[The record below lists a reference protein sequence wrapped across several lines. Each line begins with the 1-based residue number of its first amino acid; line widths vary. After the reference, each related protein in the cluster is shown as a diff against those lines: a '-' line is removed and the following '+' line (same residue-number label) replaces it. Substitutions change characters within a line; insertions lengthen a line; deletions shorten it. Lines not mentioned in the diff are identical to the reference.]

1 MTGYGRAEERFDE
14 ETLSVEIKSL
24 NSKNLDLSVRL
35 PQALRTHELN
45 LRKRLSDAI
54 IRGKV
59 EVYVQLS
66 GQQLNPQAQLN
77 QEVINR
83 YLEQINAI
91 AEGDRLSQ
99 LALALRLP
107 DAVSQE
113 KEVLEDQ
120 SWEAKLFQ
128 VADRAVE
135 AFHAFRTQEGKEL
148 QEDILSN
155 LRQIESGLERINT
168 LDSERTD
175 NQRTK
180 LREAIDTL
188 EQKIDENRFE
198 QELIYYIEKF
208 DINEERVRLKN
219 HIDYFQTTLAEVAVG
234 KKLGFIAQ
242 ELGREINTIGSK
254 AKAKDLIAKESETNK
269 KRQRSGPPPG
279 GKLSP
284 NTWGSALRNL
294 CRNFRPAPRGLGI
307 AET

>member
-1 MTGYGRAEERFDE
+1 MLQSMTGYGRAEERFDE

-155 LRQIESGLERINT
+155 LRQIESGLGRINT

-180 LREAIDTL
+180 LREAIETL

-254 AKAKDLIAKESETNK
+254 ANHSGIQREVVQMKDALEKIKEQSLNV
-269 KRQRSGPPPG
+269 
-279 GKLSP
+279 L
-284 NTWGSALRNL
+284 
-294 CRNFRPAPRGLGI
+294 
-307 AET
+307 

>member
-168 LDSERTD
+168 LDSERND

-219 HIDYFQTTLAEVAVG
+219 HIDYFQTTLAEEAVG

-254 AKAKDLIAKESETNK
+254 ANHSGIQREVVQMKDALEKIKEQSLNV
-269 KRQRSGPPPG
+269 
-279 GKLSP
+279 L
-284 NTWGSALRNL
+284 
-294 CRNFRPAPRGLGI
+294 
-307 AET
+307 

>member
-45 LRKRLSDAI
+45 LRKRLSDSI

-91 AEGDRLSQ
+91 AKGDRLSQ

-155 LRQIESGLERINT
+155 LRQIESGLGRINT

-254 AKAKDLIAKESETNK
+254 ANHSGIQREVVQMKDALEKIKEQSLNV
-269 KRQRSGPPPG
+269 
-279 GKLSP
+279 L
-284 NTWGSALRNL
+284 
-294 CRNFRPAPRGLGI
+294 
-307 AET
+307 

>member
-1 MTGYGRAEERFDE
+1 MLQSMTGYGRAEERFEE

-148 QEDILSN
+148 QDDILSN
-155 LRQIESGLERINT
+155 LRQIESGLGRINI

-180 LREAIDTL
+180 LREAIETL

-208 DINEERVRLKN
+208 DINEERVRLTN
-219 HIDYFQTTLAEVAVG
+219 HIDYFQTTLAEEAVG

-254 AKAKDLIAKESETNK
+254 ANHSGIQREVVQMKDALEKIKEQSLNV
-269 KRQRSGPPPG
+269 
-279 GKLSP
+279 L
-284 NTWGSALRNL
+284 
-294 CRNFRPAPRGLGI
+294 
-307 AET
+307 

>member
-254 AKAKDLIAKESETNK
+254 ANHSGIQREVVQMKDALEKIKEQSLNV
-269 KRQRSGPPPG
+269 
-279 GKLSP
+279 L
-284 NTWGSALRNL
+284 
-294 CRNFRPAPRGLGI
+294 
-307 AET
+307 

>member
-1 MTGYGRAEERFDE
+1 MLQSMTGYGRAEERFDE

-155 LRQIESGLERINT
+155 LRQIESGLGRINT

-219 HIDYFQTTLAEVAVG
+219 HIDYFQTTLAEEAVG

-254 AKAKDLIAKESETNK
+254 ANHSGIQREVVQMKDALEKIKEQSLNV
-269 KRQRSGPPPG
+269 
-279 GKLSP
+279 L
-284 NTWGSALRNL
+284 
-294 CRNFRPAPRGLGI
+294 
-307 AET
+307 

>member
-1 MTGYGRAEERFDE
+1 MLQSMTGYGRAEERFDE

-91 AEGDRLSQ
+91 AKGDRLSQ

-155 LRQIESGLERINT
+155 LRQIESGLGRINT

-219 HIDYFQTTLAEVAVG
+219 HIDYFQTTLAEEAVG

-254 AKAKDLIAKESETNK
+254 ANHSGIQREVVQMKDALEKIKEQSLNV
-269 KRQRSGPPPG
+269 
-279 GKLSP
+279 L
-284 NTWGSALRNL
+284 
-294 CRNFRPAPRGLGI
+294 
-307 AET
+307 

>member
-1 MTGYGRAEERFDE
+1 MTGYGRAEERFEE

-45 LRKRLSDAI
+45 LRKRLSDTI

-155 LRQIESGLERINT
+155 LRQIESGLGRINT

-180 LREAIDTL
+180 LREAIATL

-219 HIDYFQTTLAEVAVG
+219 HIDYFQTTLAEEAVG

-254 AKAKDLIAKESETNK
+254 ANHSGIQREVVQMKDALEKIKEQSLNV
-269 KRQRSGPPPG
+269 
-279 GKLSP
+279 L
-284 NTWGSALRNL
+284 
-294 CRNFRPAPRGLGI
+294 
-307 AET
+307 

>member
-1 MTGYGRAEERFDE
+1 MLQSMTGYGRAEERFEE
-14 ETLSVEIKSL
+14 ETLSIEIKTL
-24 NSKNLDLSVRL
+24 KSKSLDLSVRL

-45 LRKRLSDAI
+45 LRKRLSDAV

-59 EVYVQLS
+59 EVYIQLS

-77 QEVINR
+77 QEVIDH
-83 YLEQINAI
+83 YLQQINAI

-107 DAVSQE
+107 DAISHE
-113 KEVLEDQ
+113 KEILEDQ
-120 SWEAKLFQ
+120 SWEVKLFQ

-135 AFHAFRTQEGKEL
+135 ALHAFRIQEGKEL

-155 LRQIESGLERINT
+155 LRQIELGLERIVA

-175 NQRTK
+175 SQRNK
-180 LREAIDTL
+180 LREAIETL
-188 EQKIDENRFE
+188 KEKIDENRFE

-219 HIDYFQTTLAEVAVG
+219 HMEYFQTTLLEETVG

-254 AKAKDLIAKESETNK
+254 ANHSGIQREVVQMKDALEKIKEQSLNV
-269 KRQRSGPPPG
+269 
-279 GKLSP
+279 L
-284 NTWGSALRNL
+284 
-294 CRNFRPAPRGLGI
+294 
-307 AET
+307 

>member
-1 MTGYGRAEERFDE
+1 MLQSMTGYGRAEERFEE

-120 SWEAKLFQ
+120 SWEVKLFQ

-155 LRQIESGLERINT
+155 LRQIELGLGRINA

-208 DINEERVRLKN
+208 DINEERVRLRN
-219 HIDYFQTTLAEVAVG
+219 HIDYFQTTLAEEAVG

-254 AKAKDLIAKESETNK
+254 ANHSGIQREVVQMKDALEKIKEQSLNV
-269 KRQRSGPPPG
+269 
-279 GKLSP
+279 L
-284 NTWGSALRNL
+284 
-294 CRNFRPAPRGLGI
+294 
-307 AET
+307 

>member
-14 ETLSVEIKSL
+14 ETLSIEIKSL
-24 NSKNLDLSVRL
+24 NSKSLDLSVRL

-59 EVYVQLS
+59 EVYIQLNA
-66 GQQLNPQAQLN
+66 QQLTPQAQLN
-77 QEVINR
+77 QEVIAH
-83 YLEQINAI
+83 YLQQINAI

-135 AFHAFRTQEGKEL
+135 AFNSFRIQEGKEL

-155 LRQIESGLERINT
+155 LRQIELGLERIVG

-175 NQRTK
+175 NQRNK
-180 LREAIDTL
+180 LREAIETL
-188 EQKIDENRFE
+188 KEKIDENRFE

-219 HIDYFQTTLAEVAVG
+219 HIDYFQTTLAEEAVG

-254 AKAKDLIAKESETNK
+254 ANHSGIQREVVQMKDALEKIKEQSLNV
-269 KRQRSGPPPG
+269 
-279 GKLSP
+279 L
-284 NTWGSALRNL
+284 
-294 CRNFRPAPRGLGI
+294 
-307 AET
+307 

>member
-1 MTGYGRAEERFDE
+1 MLQSMTGYGRAEERFDE

-45 LRKRLSDAI
+45 LRKRLSDTI

-155 LRQIESGLERINT
+155 LRQIESGLGRINT

-180 LREAIDTL
+180 LREAIATL

-219 HIDYFQTTLAEVAVG
+219 HIDYFQTTLAEEAVG

-254 AKAKDLIAKESETNK
+254 ANHSGIQREVVQMKDALEKIKEQSLNV
-269 KRQRSGPPPG
+269 
-279 GKLSP
+279 L
-284 NTWGSALRNL
+284 
-294 CRNFRPAPRGLGI
+294 
-307 AET
+307 

>member
-45 LRKRLSDAI
+45 LRKRLSDSI

-155 LRQIESGLERINT
+155 LRQIESGLGRINT

-254 AKAKDLIAKESETNK
+254 ANHSGIQREVVQMKDALEKIKEQSLNV
-269 KRQRSGPPPG
+269 
-279 GKLSP
+279 L
-284 NTWGSALRNL
+284 
-294 CRNFRPAPRGLGI
+294 
-307 AET
+307 

>member
-1 MTGYGRAEERFDE
+1 MLQSMTGYGRAEERFDE
-14 ETLSVEIKSL
+14 ETLSIEIKSL
-24 NSKNLDLSVRL
+24 NSKSLDLSVRL

-59 EVYVQLS
+59 EVYIQLNA
-66 GQQLNPQAQLN
+66 QQLTPQAQLN
-77 QEVINR
+77 QEVIAH
-83 YLEQINAI
+83 YLQQINAI

-135 AFHAFRTQEGKEL
+135 AFNSFRIQEGKEL

-155 LRQIESGLERINT
+155 LRQIELGLERIVG

-175 NQRTK
+175 NQRNK
-180 LREAIDTL
+180 LREAIETL
-188 EQKIDENRFE
+188 KEKIDENRFE

-219 HIDYFQTTLAEVAVG
+219 HIDYFQTTLAEEAVG

-254 AKAKDLIAKESETNK
+254 ANHSGIQREVVQMKDALEKIKEQSLNV
-269 KRQRSGPPPG
+269 
-279 GKLSP
+279 L
-284 NTWGSALRNL
+284 
-294 CRNFRPAPRGLGI
+294 
-307 AET
+307 

>member
-1 MTGYGRAEERFDE
+1 MLQSMTGYGRAEERFDE

-83 YLEQINAI
+83 YLEQINTI

-155 LRQIESGLERINT
+155 LRQIESGLGRINT

-254 AKAKDLIAKESETNK
+254 ANHSGIQREVVQMKDALEKIKEQSLNV
-269 KRQRSGPPPG
+269 
-279 GKLSP
+279 L
-284 NTWGSALRNL
+284 
-294 CRNFRPAPRGLGI
+294 
-307 AET
+307 

>member
-1 MTGYGRAEERFDE
+1 MLQSMTGYGRAEERFEE

-59 EVYVQLS
+59 EVYIQLS

-83 YLEQINAI
+83 YLEQIDAI

-120 SWEAKLFQ
+120 SWEVKLFQ

-155 LRQIESGLERINT
+155 LRQIELGLGRINA

-208 DINEERVRLKN
+208 DINEERVRLRN
-219 HIDYFQTTLAEVAVG
+219 HIEYFQTTLAEEAVG

-254 AKAKDLIAKESETNK
+254 ANHSGIQREVVQMKDALEKIKEQSLNV
-269 KRQRSGPPPG
+269 
-279 GKLSP
+279 L
-284 NTWGSALRNL
+284 
-294 CRNFRPAPRGLGI
+294 
-307 AET
+307 

>member
-155 LRQIESGLERINT
+155 LRQIESGLGRINT

-180 LREAIDTL
+180 LREAIATL

-254 AKAKDLIAKESETNK
+254 ANHSGIQREVVQMKDALEKIKEQSLNV
-269 KRQRSGPPPG
+269 
-279 GKLSP
+279 L
-284 NTWGSALRNL
+284 
-294 CRNFRPAPRGLGI
+294 
-307 AET
+307 

>member
-1 MTGYGRAEERFDE
+1 MLQSMTGYGRAEERFDE

-45 LRKRLSDAI
+45 LRKRLSDTI

-128 VADRAVE
+128 VADRAVA

-155 LRQIESGLERINT
+155 LRQIESGLGRINT

-180 LREAIDTL
+180 LREAIETL

-219 HIDYFQTTLAEVAVG
+219 HIDYFQTTLAEEAVG

-254 AKAKDLIAKESETNK
+254 ANHSGIQREVVQMKDALEKIKEQSLNV
-269 KRQRSGPPPG
+269 
-279 GKLSP
+279 L
-284 NTWGSALRNL
+284 
-294 CRNFRPAPRGLGI
+294 
-307 AET
+307 

>member
-45 LRKRLSDAI
+45 LRKRLSDTI

-91 AEGDRLSQ
+91 AKGDRLSQ

-155 LRQIESGLERINT
+155 LRQIESGLGRINT

-254 AKAKDLIAKESETNK
+254 ANHSGIQREVVQMKDALEKIKEQSLNV
-269 KRQRSGPPPG
+269 
-279 GKLSP
+279 L
-284 NTWGSALRNL
+284 
-294 CRNFRPAPRGLGI
+294 
-307 AET
+307 

>member
-1 MTGYGRAEERFDE
+1 MLQSMTGYGRAEERFDE

-45 LRKRLSDAI
+45 LRKRLSDTI

-66 GQQLNPQAQLN
+66 GQQLNPQSQLN

-155 LRQIESGLERINT
+155 LRQIESGLGRINT

-219 HIDYFQTTLAEVAVG
+219 HIDYFQTTLAEEAVG

-254 AKAKDLIAKESETNK
+254 ANHSGIQREVVQMKD
-269 KRQRSGPPPG
+269 
-279 GKLSP
+279 
-284 NTWGSALRNL
+284 AL
-294 CRNFRPAPRGLGI
+294 
-307 AET
+307 E

>member
-45 LRKRLSDAI
+45 LRKRLSDSI

-155 LRQIESGLERINT
+155 LRQIESGLGRINT

-180 LREAIDTL
+180 LREAIATL

-254 AKAKDLIAKESETNK
+254 ANHSGIQREVVQMKDALEKIKEQSLNV
-269 KRQRSGPPPG
+269 
-279 GKLSP
+279 L
-284 NTWGSALRNL
+284 
-294 CRNFRPAPRGLGI
+294 
-307 AET
+307 

>member
-1 MTGYGRAEERFDE
+1 MLQSMTGYGRAEERFDE

-91 AEGDRLSQ
+91 AKGDRLSQ

-155 LRQIESGLERINT
+155 LRQIESGLGRINT

-254 AKAKDLIAKESETNK
+254 ANHSGIQREVVQMKDALEKIKEQSLNV
-269 KRQRSGPPPG
+269 
-279 GKLSP
+279 L
-284 NTWGSALRNL
+284 
-294 CRNFRPAPRGLGI
+294 
-307 AET
+307 

>member
-1 MTGYGRAEERFDE
+1 MLQSMTGYGRAEERFDE

-83 YLEQINAI
+83 YLEQINTI

-155 LRQIESGLERINT
+155 LRQIESGLGRINT

-219 HIDYFQTTLAEVAVG
+219 HIDYFQTTLAEEAVG

-254 AKAKDLIAKESETNK
+254 ANHSGIQREVVQMKDALEKIKEQSLNV
-269 KRQRSGPPPG
+269 
-279 GKLSP
+279 L
-284 NTWGSALRNL
+284 
-294 CRNFRPAPRGLGI
+294 
-307 AET
+307 

>member
-1 MTGYGRAEERFDE
+1 MTGYGRAEERFEE

-59 EVYVQLS
+59 EVYIQLS

-83 YLEQINAI
+83 YLEQIDAI

-120 SWEAKLFQ
+120 SWEVKLFQ

-155 LRQIESGLERINT
+155 LRQIELGLGRINA

-208 DINEERVRLKN
+208 DINEERVRLRN
-219 HIDYFQTTLAEVAVG
+219 HIEYFQTTLAEEAVG

-254 AKAKDLIAKESETNK
+254 ANHSGIQREVVQMKDALEKIKEQSLNV
-269 KRQRSGPPPG
+269 
-279 GKLSP
+279 L
-284 NTWGSALRNL
+284 
-294 CRNFRPAPRGLGI
+294 
-307 AET
+307 

>member
-45 LRKRLSDAI
+45 LRKRLSDTI

-155 LRQIESGLERINT
+155 LRQIESGLGRINT

-254 AKAKDLIAKESETNK
+254 ANHSGIQREVVQMKDALEKIKEQSLNV
-269 KRQRSGPPPG
+269 
-279 GKLSP
+279 L
-284 NTWGSALRNL
+284 
-294 CRNFRPAPRGLGI
+294 
-307 AET
+307 

>member
-1 MTGYGRAEERFDE
+1 MTGYGRAEECFDE
-14 ETLSVEIKSL
+14 ETLSIEIKSL
-24 NSKNLDLSVRL
+24 NSKSLDLSVRL
-35 PQALRTHELN
+35 PQALRTHEFN

-59 EVYVQLS
+59 EVYIQLNA
-66 GQQLNPQAQLN
+66 QQLTPQAQLN
-77 QEVINR
+77 QEVIAH
-83 YLEQINAI
+83 YLQQINAI

-135 AFHAFRTQEGKEL
+135 AFNSFRIQEGKEL

-155 LRQIESGLERINT
+155 LRQIELGLERIVG

-175 NQRTK
+175 NQRNK
-180 LREAIDTL
+180 LREAIETL
-188 EQKIDENRFE
+188 KGKIDENRFE

-219 HIDYFQTTLAEVAVG
+219 HIDYFQTTLAEEAVG

-254 AKAKDLIAKESETNK
+254 ANHSGIQREVVQMKDALEKIKEQSLNV
-269 KRQRSGPPPG
+269 
-279 GKLSP
+279 L
-284 NTWGSALRNL
+284 
-294 CRNFRPAPRGLGI
+294 
-307 AET
+307 

>member
-83 YLEQINAI
+83 YLEQINTI

-155 LRQIESGLERINT
+155 LRQIESGLGRINT

-180 LREAIDTL
+180 LREAIATL

-219 HIDYFQTTLAEVAVG
+219 HIDYFQTTLAEEAVG

-254 AKAKDLIAKESETNK
+254 ANHSGIQREVVQMKDALEKIKEQSLNV
-269 KRQRSGPPPG
+269 
-279 GKLSP
+279 L
-284 NTWGSALRNL
+284 
-294 CRNFRPAPRGLGI
+294 
-307 AET
+307 

>member
-45 LRKRLSDAI
+45 LRKRLSDTI

-83 YLEQINAI
+83 YLEQINTI

-155 LRQIESGLERINT
+155 LRQIESGLGRINT

-175 NQRTK
+175 KQRTK

-219 HIDYFQTTLAEVAVG
+219 HIDYFQTTLAEEAVG

-254 AKAKDLIAKESETNK
+254 ANHSGIQREVVQMKDALEKIKEQSLNV
-269 KRQRSGPPPG
+269 
-279 GKLSP
+279 L
-284 NTWGSALRNL
+284 
-294 CRNFRPAPRGLGI
+294 
-307 AET
+307 

>member
-1 MTGYGRAEERFDE
+1 MLQSMTGYGRAEERFDE

-219 HIDYFQTTLAEVAVG
+219 HIDYFQTTLAEEAVG

-254 AKAKDLIAKESETNK
+254 ANHSGIQREVVQMKDALEKIKEQSLNV
-269 KRQRSGPPPG
+269 
-279 GKLSP
+279 L
-284 NTWGSALRNL
+284 
-294 CRNFRPAPRGLGI
+294 
-307 AET
+307 

>member
-45 LRKRLSDAI
+45 LRKRLSDTI

-155 LRQIESGLERINT
+155 LRQIESGLGRINT

-219 HIDYFQTTLAEVAVG
+219 HIDYFQTTLAEEAVG

-254 AKAKDLIAKESETNK
+254 ANHSGIQREVVQMKDALEKIKEQSLNV
-269 KRQRSGPPPG
+269 
-279 GKLSP
+279 L
-284 NTWGSALRNL
+284 
-294 CRNFRPAPRGLGI
+294 
-307 AET
+307 

>member
-155 LRQIESGLERINT
+155 LRQIEYGLERINT

-219 HIDYFQTTLAEVAVG
+219 HIDYFQTTLAEEAVG

-254 AKAKDLIAKESETNK
+254 ANHSGIQREVVQMKDALEKIKEQSLNV
-269 KRQRSGPPPG
+269 
-279 GKLSP
+279 L
-284 NTWGSALRNL
+284 
-294 CRNFRPAPRGLGI
+294 
-307 AET
+307 

>member
-45 LRKRLSDAI
+45 LRKRLSDTI

-155 LRQIESGLERINT
+155 LRQIESGLGRINT
-168 LDSERTD
+168 LDGERTD

-219 HIDYFQTTLAEVAVG
+219 HIDYFQTTLAEEAVG

-254 AKAKDLIAKESETNK
+254 ANHSGIQREVVQMKDALEKIKEQSLNV
-269 KRQRSGPPPG
+269 
-279 GKLSP
+279 L
-284 NTWGSALRNL
+284 
-294 CRNFRPAPRGLGI
+294 
-307 AET
+307 

>member
-1 MTGYGRAEERFDE
+1 MLQSMTGYGRAEERFEE

-66 GQQLNPQAQLN
+66 GKQLNPQAQLN

-113 KEVLEDQ
+113 KEVIEDQ

-155 LRQIESGLERINT
+155 LRQIESGLGRINT

-180 LREAIDTL
+180 LREAIETL

-219 HIDYFQTTLAEVAVG
+219 HIDYFQTTLAEEAVG

-254 AKAKDLIAKESETNK
+254 ANHSGIQREVVQMKDALEKIKEQSLNV
-269 KRQRSGPPPG
+269 
-279 GKLSP
+279 L
-284 NTWGSALRNL
+284 
-294 CRNFRPAPRGLGI
+294 
-307 AET
+307 